1 MNIPQLIDFATDGL
15 VHMFDR
21 DSQLFYHRLT
31 YGPGGVVKEGLS
43 HRYTMMTLLGLHRL
57 EETGI
62 RSPIAVQTVLQGLLS
77 DLGWVNN
84 AGDMG
89 LLLWLVA
96 VVAPDRLRSLH
107 SSMQIESVLPRYSA
121 FRQVNTMQVAW
132 LISGLSHVCIALGSS
147 LAECRDISL
156 KCYEL
161 LVRNQGPHGFFGHQ
175 ATWKSPQGLLRG
187 RIGSFA
193 DQVYPIL
200 GLTLFAKAHQNPEAL
215 RMAQRCG
222 EAICRVQGAQGQW
235 WWHYDAQNGNVFDKF
250 PVYSVHQHGMAP
262 MALFSLGEQGNRDF
276 SGPIFKGLSW
286 IYGDNELGANMFE
299 PNYRVIWRNIHQQN
313 SGSYMHKVLQLVRPG
328 DPAQTI
334 GTLQV
339 LRECRPYELGWLLY
353 AFAGRCG
360 TAMPSTAAAL

>member
-1 MNIPQLIDFATDGL
+1 MNIPQLIDFASDGL
-15 VHMFDR
+15 VHMFDH
-21 DSQLFYHRLT
+21 DSRLFYHRLT
-31 YGPGGVVKEGLS
+31 YGPGGVAKDGLS

-57 EETGI
+57 EATGI
-62 RSPIAVQTVLQGLLS
+62 KPPIDVQTVLQGLLA
-77 DLGWVNN
+77 DLGWLNN
-84 AGDMG
+84 VGDMG

-96 VVAPDRLRSLH
+96 VVTPDRLRSLYF
-107 SSMQIESVLPRYSA
+107 SLQIDSALSRCSA

-132 LISGLSHVCIALGSS
+132 LISGLSYAGMALGSS
-147 LAECRDISL
+147 LFGCHDISL

-161 LVRNQGPHGFFGHQ
+161 LARNQGPHGFFGHQ

-200 GLTLFAKAHQNPEAL
+200 GLTLFAKAYQSAEAL

-222 EAICRVQGAQGQW
+222 DAICEAQGAQGQW

-262 MALFSLGEQGNRDF
+262 MALLALGEDTNRDF
-276 SGPIFKGLSW
+276 SEAIFKGLSW
-286 IYGDNELGANMFE
+286 IYGNNELAANMFE
-299 PNYRVIWRNIHQQN
+299 PNYCVVWRNIHPQR
-313 SGSYMHKVLQLVRPG
+313 SGSYMRKVLQLVRPG
-328 DPAQTI
+328 DLARTT

-353 AFAGRCG
+353 AFAGRRG
-360 TAMPSTAAAL
+360 TAISRNTAAL